1 METKYNPKNIE
12 TKWYNYWMKHNF
24 FHSEPN
30 DKKPYTIL
38 IPPPNVTGILHMGHM
53 LNNTLQDVLIRR
65 ARLLGFN
72 ACWIPGTDHASIAT
86 EAKVIKKLK
95 LEGVDKQ
102 DLSRNDFLKHAW
114 DWTDKHGGII
124 LEQLKRLGAS
134 CDWGRV
140 KFTMDHDMS
149 ESVTASFVELYNKG
163 YIYRGK
169 KMINWDPE
177 AQTAVSDEEVIY
189 KEQDSKLYY
198 VDYHLLDSHNVIT
211 IATTRPETILG
222 DTGICVN
229 PNDKRYTNLI
239 GKVAIVPLI
248 NRKIPIIADDYIDI
262 EFGTG
267 ALKVTPAHDINDYL
281 IGEKNHLDTISV
293 IDKNGC
299 MHANAQLYVG
309 EDRFLVRKK
318 IIQDIELIGQLNK
331 VDIIKNK
338 VGFSERTDAIIEPRL
353 SNQWFMKM
361 DKIASPA
368 LQNVINNKINFYP
381 KKFKNVYKH
390 WMENIRDWCLS
401 RQLWWGHRIP
411 AFYYHDGQYVVA
423 KNIDKALLIA
433 KKCSGDHSLTLSDIK
448 QDEDVLDTWFS
459 SWLWP
464 ISVFDGIRN
473 PDNSDF
479 QYYYPT
485 NDLVTGHDILF
496 FWVARMI
503 MAGYEFNG
511 TYPFKNVYFT
521 GMVRDQKRRKM
532 SKSLGNSPDPIEL
545 INKYGADGV
554 RSGMLFSSPAGNDL
568 LFDESL
574 CEQGRNFSNKIWNA
588 FRLITSWQSKQ
599 VTQSTISKEVV
610 VWFENK
616 ISEDIERINQFFLE
630 FRISD
635 ALMVIYKLF
644 WNEFC
649 GYYLELIKPSNKII
663 DFKTKEKTLYFFET
677 LLIVLHP
684 FMPFITED
692 IWQKITKRKEGDTI
706 SFSAWP
712 NILVKK
718 IDHKKITDFNHL
730 FKVIAAIRNI
740 RKEKSISFKEPLSLF
755 VDNKGVLLFKEI
767 LQKTCN
773 LDKVDF
779 SEHED
784 INVFPFL
791 VDKNRYFIPLTFH
804 IDPSTEIKRIN
815 QEISYLNGFLKSIN
829 KKLGNEKFLTN
840 APKNIIIIEEKKRED
855 TMAKLTSLKE
865 QLNSFDG
872 SNNLHSK

>member
-1 METKYNPKNIE
+1 MDTRYSPKNIE
-12 TKWYNYWMKHNF
+12 SKWYNYWTENNLF
-24 FHSEPN
+24 DSEPN

-65 ARLLGFN
+65 SRLLGFN
-72 ACWIPGTDHASIAT
+72 ACWVPGTDHASIAT

-95 LEGVDKQ
+95 NEGIEKK
-102 DLSRNDFLKHAW
+102 DLCREEFLKHAW

-124 LEQLKRLGAS
+124 LQQLKRLGAS
-134 CDWGRV
+134 CDWSRV
-140 KFTMDHDMS
+140 KFTMDPDMS
-149 ESVTASFVELYNKG
+149 ESVIDAFITLYKKG

-177 AQTAVSDEEVIY
+177 AQTAVSDEEVIH
-189 KEQDSKLYY
+189 KEQESKLYY
-198 VDYHLLDSHNVIT
+198 VNYNLVDSEAVIT

-222 DTGICVN
+222 DTAICVH
-229 PNDKRYTNLI
+229 PTDKRYLSLI
-239 GKVAIVPLI
+239 GTKAIVPLI
-248 NRKIPIIADDYIDI
+248 NREIPIISDEYIDS

-281 IGEKNHLDTISV
+281 IGEKNDLEIISV

-299 MHANAQLYVG
+299 MHKNACFYVG
-309 EDRFLVRKK
+309 EDRFLVREK
-318 IIQDIELIGQLNK
+318 IIKDIESLGQLDKIEYIN
-331 VDIIKNK
+331 NK
-338 VGFSERTDAIIEPRL
+338 VGFSERTDAVIEPRL
-353 SNQWFMKM
+353 SSQWFMKM
-361 DKIASPA
+361 DQLASPA
-368 LQNVINNKINFYP
+368 LNNVINNNINFYP

-411 AFYYHDGQYVVA
+411 AFYYNESNYVVA
-423 KNIDKALLIA
+423 KSIEDALIIA
-433 KKCSGDHSLTLSDIK
+433 REESGNVNLSLSDLK

-464 ISVFDGIRN
+464 MSVFDGIRN
-473 PDNSDF
+473 PNNSDF
-479 QYYYPT
+479 TYYYPT

-503 MAGYEFNG
+503 IAGYEFNHMP
-511 TYPFKNVYFT
+511 PFKNVYFT
-521 GMVRDQKRRKM
+521 GMVRDKKRRKM

-568 LFDESL
+568 LFDETL

-588 FRLITSWQSKQ
+588 FRLINSWESRQNKQ
-599 VTQSTISKEVV
+599 NIMSKETI

-616 ISEDIERINQFFLE
+616 LSEDIEKINKFFLE

-649 GYYLELIKPSNKII
+649 GYYLEIIKPSDKVI
-663 DFKTKEKTLYFFET
+663 DVATKEKTLYFFEK
-677 LLIVLHP
+677 LLILLHP

-692 IWQKITKRKEGDTI
+692 IWQKIISRNKGDSI
-706 SFSAWP
+706 SFCQWP
-712 NILVKK
+712 NPLVEKVDFQK
-718 IDHKKITDFNHL
+718 IENFNHL
-730 FKVIAAIRNI
+730 FKVIASIRNI
-740 RKEKSISFKEPLSLF
+740 RKEKNISFKEKLSLF
-755 VDNKGVLLFKEI
+755 VDNKEVLFLKDI

-773 LDKVDF
+773 LDEVRL
-779 SEHED
+779 SEGHNED
-784 INVFPFL
+784 CFPFL
-791 VDKNRYFIPLTFH
+791 VDKSRYFIPLTFD
-804 IDPSTEIKRIN
+804 IDSSVEIERIEN
-815 QEISYLNGFLKSIN
+815 EIIYLQGFLEAVN
-829 KKLGNEKFLTN
+829 QKLSNEKFTSN
-840 APKNIIIIEEKKRED
+840 APKKIIMMEEKKRQD
-855 TMAKLTSLKE
+855 TIIKLESLKK
-865 QLNSFDG
+865 QLNSFNG
-872 SNNLHSK
+872 SNNIQSK

>member
-1 METKYNPKNIE
+1 MENKYNPKDIE
-12 TKWYNYWMKHNF
+12 SKWYNYWMKHNF
-24 FHSEPN
+24 FHSKPN
-30 DKKPYTIL
+30 DQEPYTVL

-53 LNNTLQDVLIRR
+53 LNNTIQDVLVRR

-95 LEGVDKQ
+95 LEGIEKE
-102 DLSRNDFLKHAW
+102 DLSREDFLKHAW
-114 DWTDKHGGII
+114 SWTDKHGGII

-134 CDWGRV
+134 CDWDRV
-140 KFTMDHDMS
+140 KFTMDNDMS
-149 ESVTASFVELYNKG
+149 DSVTTSFVDLYNKG

-169 KMINWDPE
+169 KMINWDPD

-189 KEQDSKLYY
+189 KEQESQLYY
-198 VDYHLLDSHNVIT
+198 VDYHLVNSSNVIT

-222 DTGICVN
+222 DTAICVN
-229 PNDKRYTNLI
+229 PRDKRYSTLI
-239 GKVAIVPLI
+239 GQTAIVPLI
-248 NRKIPIIADDYIDI
+248 NREIPIISDDYIDI

-281 IGEKNHLDTISV
+281 IGEKNNLAIISV

-299 MHANAQLYVG
+299 MHPDARLYIG
-309 EDRFLVRKK
+309 EDRFVVREK
-318 IIQDIELIGQLNK
+318 IIKDIKLHGQLNK
-331 VDIIKNK
+331 VESIKNK

-353 SNQWFMKM
+353 SSQWFMKM
-361 DKIASPA
+361 DDLASPA
-368 LQNVINNKINFYP
+368 LKNVINNNINFYP

-411 AFYYHDGQYVVA
+411 AFYYNEFDYVVA
-423 KNIDKALLIA
+423 SSIDEALILAKNK
-433 KKCSGDHSLTLSDIK
+433 SGDNNLSLSDLK

-464 ISVFDGIRN
+464 ISVFDGILRPNN
-473 PDNSDF
+473 PDF

-511 TYPFKNVYFT
+511 TPPFKNVYFT

-545 INKYGADGV
+545 IKKYGADGV

-568 LFDESL
+568 LFDENL

-588 FRLITSWQSKQ
+588 FRLINSWKSQNIS
-599 VTQSTISKEVV
+599 STTMNKEVIL
-610 VWFENK
+610 WFENK
-616 ISEDIERINQFFLE
+616 MSHDIEQINKFFLE

-649 GYYLELIKPSNKII
+649 GSYLEIIKPADKII
-663 DFKTKEKTLYFFET
+663 DMYTQEKTLYFFEKM
-677 LLIVLHP
+677 LIVLHP

-692 IWQKITKRKEGDTI
+692 IWQKMKPRNDGNSI
-706 SFSAWP
+706 SFSNWP
-712 NILVKK
+712 NQSTNQ
-718 IDHKKITDFNHL
+718 IDEKRIDTFNHL
-730 FKVIAAIRNI
+730 FKVIAALRNI
-740 RKEKSISFKEPLSLF
+740 RKDKNIPFKEKISLF
-755 VDNKGVLLFKEI
+755 VDSEEVLFFKDI
-767 LQKTCN
+767 LKKTCN
-773 LDKVDF
+773 LEKVDLF
-779 SEHED
+779 KNIQD
-784 INVFPFL
+784 DLFPFL
-791 VDKNRYFIPLTFH
+791 VDKNRYFIPLNFH
-804 IDPSTEIKRIN
+804 VDPSIEINRIE

-829 KKLGNEKFLTN
+829 SKLSNEKFISN
-840 APKNIIIIEEKKRED
+840 APEKIIIIEQKKKED
-855 TMAKLTSLKE
+855 TLVKLASLKK
-865 QLNSFDG
+865 QLNTFDG
-872 SNNLHSK
+872 SKNIHSK